1 MTSGEGSREG
11 IGTTAGVISSLILS
25 FFLRRS
31 LSVMLAVLRG
41 ALTDGKVNGFRDM
54 CVKDLVSL
62 SGRRMFTLFAG
73 SQCSSEDA
81 LWGDS

>member
-1 MTSGEGSREG
+1 
-11 IGTTAGVISSLILS
+11 
-25 FFLRRS
+25 
-31 LSVMLAVLRG
+31 MLAVLRG

-54 CVKDLVSL
+54 CVKNLVSL

-81 LWGDS
+81 LWRDS